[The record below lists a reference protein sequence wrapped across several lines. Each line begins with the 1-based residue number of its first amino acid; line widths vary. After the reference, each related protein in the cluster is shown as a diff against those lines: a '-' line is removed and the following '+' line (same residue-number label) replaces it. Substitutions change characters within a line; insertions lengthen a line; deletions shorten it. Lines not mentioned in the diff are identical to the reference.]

1 MQDRIIIIML
11 HCSTVIS
18 TWNLFLIFMK
28 LPTFLQTW
36 LCYVRPFFWKRR
48 FLFNLF
54 LFSLLLIVK
63 CAGSKTITKGVFFMY
78 KMLFKPTCKQHFVLR
93 PCRSVS
99 LRTCSLTTSTA
110 PVRWPGGWG
119 ASVRPSDPWRHWTLL
134 GWSGSGPTRPC
145 AFSRT
150 GRAAW
155 FLFCSLLLYPYVW
168 HFYFCPDL
176 RLYFLSLFCLS
187 LTKSNNSCSLCNGEC
202 LYLCLAV
209 RRSMIK
215 NIKKSQ
221 RQCKWDSWSFAWW

>member
-1 MQDRIIIIML
+1 
-11 HCSTVIS
+11 
-18 TWNLFLIFMK
+18 
-28 LPTFLQTW
+28 
-36 LCYVRPFFWKRR
+36 
-48 FLFNLF
+48 
-54 LFSLLLIVK
+54 
-63 CAGSKTITKGVFFMY
+63 MY
-78 KMLFKPTCKQHFVLR
+78 KMLFKPTYKQHFVLW

-155 FLFCSLLLYPYVW
+155 FLFCSLSLYPYVW

-176 RLYFLSLFCLS
+176 RLHFLSLFCLS
-187 LTKSNNSCSLCNGEC
+187 LTKSNNSCSLCNVEC

-215 NIKKSQ
+215 ISCFFLRDNANEIPEALHGDNHYHSVRRSYIFWWSWLIFSTPLWHQ
-221 RQCKWDSWSFAWW
+221 R